1 MANKGFSPK
10 RQNLPDNVIGT
21 PNQIRQGRC
30 IETLH
35 HRRTKHVCMSG
46 PSTGAGKIFWGVS
59 HADFG
64 TDGQGLRRASVIF
77 DMTPN
82 FLPTGAA

>member
-10 RQNLPDNVIGT
+10 RQDLPDNVIGT

-30 IETLH
+30 IDTPHQARLH
-35 HRRTKHVCMSG
+35 VRPTHESG
-46 PSTGAGKIFWGVS
+46 IPVRGVS

-77 DMTPN
+77 DATQN
-82 FLPTGAA
+82 FLHTGAA